1 MCHDHSA
8 HGICVDQAS
17 VEDEGYEMVI
27 QDYRLKV
34 KVRGDIGCSD
44 EERSKSIYWL
54 CRGLFSFTLYFH
66 HVQDAT
72 KCQHGLK
79 EASRSKC
86 LCTVFATSTTPP

>member
-8 HGICVDQAS
+8 NGICVDQAS

-34 KVRGDIGCSD
+34 KVRGDIGCSN
-44 EERSKSIYWL
+44 EEGSKSIDWL

-66 HVQDAT
+66 DVHYAA
-72 KCQHGLK
+72 KCQHEFK
-79 EASRSKC
+79 DAS
-86 LCTVFATSTTPP
+86 